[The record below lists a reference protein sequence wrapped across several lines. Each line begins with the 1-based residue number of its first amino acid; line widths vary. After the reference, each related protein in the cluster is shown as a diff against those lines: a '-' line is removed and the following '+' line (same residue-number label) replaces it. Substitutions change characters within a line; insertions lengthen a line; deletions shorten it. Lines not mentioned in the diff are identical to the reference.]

1 MSALATG
8 ELDMAIVQND
18 IAFYAFRGTGVSS
31 FEGKANNKV
40 RAMGVLYPEVLHIVA
55 RKDALKGMKI
65 TWQPSAMR
73 HFTAKFA
80 PL

>member
-1 MSALATG
+1 
-8 ELDMAIVQND
+8 MAFPRRVYTQSHADYIVE
-18 IAFYAFRGTGVSS
+18 V
-31 FEGKANNKV
+31 FE
-40 RAMGVLYPEVLHIVA
+40 EIVA
-55 RKDALKGMKI
+55 RKDSLKGLKI